1 MTPAKGRSR
10 ERTASTTMLSRR
22 AVIAHRQPA
31 EAIVAMRID
40 AGIVED
46 DVRLQPI
53 EQRRQDGAERL

>member
-1 MTPAKGRSR
+1 
-10 ERTASTTMLSRR
+10 MLSRR